1 MRRCFLCLGILAT
14 LGILGRLSF
23 GGSEG
28 TYGSEKTSRSATV
41 SGTSVPTFTLEQAIL
56 TALQRNP
63 TLLNAE
69 QEIKRSRGVI
79 IQVRAQALP
88 QISAN
93 ANFQW
98 IDPNLTGARVLGNNN
113 STTTTGGTPST
124 GTGASLL
131 EGVPSSQVGDV
142 RTPLAR
148 P

>member
-14 LGILGRLSF
+14 FGILGRLSF

-41 SGTSVPTFTLEQAIL
+41 SGTSVPTFTLDQAVL

-69 QEIKRSRGVI
+69 QEIKRTKGVI

-88 QISAN
+88 QINAN

-98 IDPNLTGARVLGNNN
+98 TDPNLSGARIFG
-113 STTTTGGTPST
+113 TTTTTTTTPT
-124 GTGASLL
+124 GTGFSASGAAGSLM
-131 EGVPSSQVGDV
+131 EGLPSQT
-142 RTPLAR
+142 R
-148 P
+148 